1 MRKEKINEYV
11 YVFNSEET
19 RLIKSCLDY
28 CYHRIESHDKKI
40 NINEENVGDINKIS
54 GVSAT
59 LARNIVRF
67 RKTRGRF
74 KNWRQ
79 LLRVPGMNRRIL
91 ENMKKVGTLK

>member
-40 NINEENVGDINKIS
+40 NINEEK
-54 GVSAT
+54 
-59 LARNIVRF
+59 LNI
-67 RKTRGRF
+67 
-74 KNWRQ
+74 
-79 LLRVPGMNRRIL
+79 LRRELG
-91 ENMKKVGTLK
+91 